1 MNSHRGWL
9 GAVVL
14 AVALAASGAAHAG
27 EINEIDGVA
36 IKGYDPVAYF
46 EDAAPVAGRADITA
60 EHAGATFRFADT
72 GNRDA
77 FLADPARYAPQYG
90 GFCAYGTARGYKAGI
105 DPAAFTIVDG
115 KLYLNYD
122 TGVQATWAKDVPGY
136 IARADGNWPEVK
148 LTTKV
153 HR

>member
-1 MNSHRGWL
+1 MNKLH
-9 GAVVL
+9 GAVGAAL
-14 AVALAASGAAHAG
+14 LVAAMTCAGAAHAG

-46 EDAAPVAGRADITA
+46 EAAAPVPGRADITA
-60 EHAGATFRFADT
+60 EYAGATFRFADT

-77 FLADPARYAPQYG
+77 FRADPARYAPQYG

-105 DPAAFTIVDG
+105 DPAAFTIVGG

-122 TGVQATWAKDVPGY
+122 TGVQATWAKDVPGH
-136 IARADGNWPEVK
+136 IARADDNWPEVR

-153 HR
+153 YR